1 LVIIVEFG
9 SFLSERAPDG
19 DASASFALCFEI
31 ESVKEG
37 DYALITA
44 RSG

>member
-1 LVIIVEFG
+1 M
-9 SFLSERAPDG
+9 
-19 DASASFALCFEI
+19 DASASLVLCFSV
-31 ESVKEG
+31 ESVMEG